1 MENQSVAQKLEAL
14 VKLQF
19 IDTKLDELKKL
30 RGDLPDEVQDLE
42 DEIVGYKAR
51 FARHEEDLEKLEE
64 NIKKNKEAAKEAEK
78 LIKKYNEQQK
88 NVRNNREFDAI
99 TKEVELQELEIQIC
113 EKKNKEAKDLIQA
126 KKDEIEKTNLVITER
141 AEHLDNKKN
150 ELSAIMTE
158 SHEEEAKLL
167 GDREKATKKIDDKLL
182 KYYERLRV
190 SLTNGLA
197 VVRVVRG
204 AAEGCNIII
213 PPQKIAEIREKKK
226 IVIDEHSGRI
236 LADVDMD
243 SLEDGDKPKAARMVV
258 ATTPTA
264 TTRRRKVE

>member
-14 VKLQF
+14 VKLQS
-19 IDTKLDELKKL
+19 IDSKIDELKKL

-42 DEIVGYKAR
+42 DELEGYKTRMGR
-51 FARHEEDLEKLEE
+51 FEAEQKELEDI
-64 NIKKNKEAAKEAEK
+64 IKKNKEGIKEAEK
-78 LIKKYNEQQK
+78 LIKKYNDQQK
-88 NVRNNREFDAI
+88 NVKNNREYDAI

-113 EKKNKEAKDLIQA
+113 EKKIKEAKEKIDA
-126 KKDEIEKTNLVITER
+126 KKAEIGSIENLIKERTED
-141 AEHLDNKKN
+141 LDNKRG
-150 ELSAIMTE
+150 ELNDILSE
-158 SHEEEAKLL
+158 SQEEEKRLL
-167 GDREKATKKIDDKLL
+167 VDREKATKKIEDKLL
-182 KYYERLRV
+182 KYYERLRG

-236 LADVDMD
+236 LADVDMV
-243 SLEDGDKPKAARMVV
+243 SMEEEAKPKKAAPAKRKKV
-258 ATTPTA
+258 A
-264 TTRRRKVE
+264 

>member
-1 MENQSVAQKLEAL
+1 METQTVAQKLEFL
-14 VKLQF
+14 VKLQS
-19 IDTKLDELKKL
+19 IDTELDELKKL

-42 DEIVGYKAR
+42 DEIEGYKTR
-51 FARHEEDLEKLEE
+51 LERHQSQLNDIEEG
-64 NIKKNKEAAKEAEK
+64 IKKSKEGIKESEK

-113 EKKNKEAKDLIQA
+113 EKKIKEGKDLTQA
-126 KKDEIEKTNLVITER
+126 KKDDIEKTEKLINER
-141 AEHLDNKKN
+141 TDHLNIKKEELDSILAE
-150 ELSAIMTE
+150 SQ
-158 SHEEEAKLL
+158 EEEKRLL
-167 GDREKATKKIDDKLL
+167 TEREKAIKKIEDKTIL
-182 KYYERLRV
+182 KYYERLRS
-190 SLTNGLA
+190 SLSNGLA

-204 AAEGCNIII
+204 AAEGCNIVI

-243 SLEDGDKPKAARMVV
+243 SLDESDKPKKSGAP
-258 ATTPTA
+258 ATPV
-264 TTRRRKVE
+264 RRRKAVG

>member
-14 VKLQF
+14 VKLQY

-42 DEIVGYKAR
+42 DEIEGYRTRQSKFEAGQR
-51 FARHEEDLEKLEE
+51 EIED
-64 NIKKNKEAAKEAEK
+64 NIKKHKEAIKEAEK
-78 LIKKYNEQQK
+78 LIKKYTEQQK

-99 TKEVELQELEIQIC
+99 TKEIELQELEIQIC
-113 EKKNKEAKDLIQA
+113 EKKIKEGKELIQE
-126 KKDEIEKTNLVITER
+126 KKDEIEKTDVFVKER
-141 AEHLDNKKN
+141 GDHLDNKKK
-150 ELSAIMTE
+150 ELDSILAE
-158 SHEEEAKLL
+158 SQEEEKRLMAER
-167 GDREKATKKIDDKLL
+167 DKASKRIEDKLL
-182 KYYERLRV
+182 KYYERLRG
-190 SLTNGLA
+190 SLSNGLA

-204 AAEGCNIII
+204 AAEGCNIVI

-243 SLEDGDKPKAARMVV
+243 SLDEGDKPKTAKV
-258 ATTPTA
+258 ATPA
-264 TTRRRKVE
+264 PSRRKKAE

>member
-42 DEIVGYKAR
+42 DEIEGYRTRRSKYEAGQKDI
-51 FARHEEDLEKLEE
+51 EDG
-64 NIKKNKEAAKEAEK
+64 IKKNKEAIKEAEK
-78 LIKKYNEQQK
+78 LIKKYTEQQK

-99 TKEVELQELEIQIC
+99 TKEIELQELEIQIC
-113 EKKNKEAKDLIQA
+113 EKKIKEGKESIQL
-126 KKDEIEKTNLVITER
+126 KKEEIEKTEVFVAER
-141 AEHLDNKKN
+141 GEHLENKKK
-150 ELSAIMTE
+150 ELDGILAE
-158 SHEEEAKLL
+158 SHEEEKRLL
-167 GDREKATKKIDDKLL
+167 ADREKASKKIEDKLL
-182 KYYERLRV
+182 KYYERLRG
-190 SLTNGLA
+190 SLSNGLA

-204 AAEGCNIII
+204 AAEGCNIVI

-243 SLEDGDKPKAARMVV
+243 SLDEGDKPKTAKVV
-258 ATTPTA
+258 TPVP
-264 TTRRRKVE
+264 TRRKKAE

>member
-14 VKLQF
+14 VKLQS

-42 DEIVGYKAR
+42 DEIEGYRTRQNK
-51 FARHEEDLEKLEE
+51 HEAAQKEIEE
-64 NIKKNKEAAKEAEK
+64 GIKKHKEAIKEAEK
-78 LIKKYNEQQK
+78 LIKKYSEQQK

-99 TKEVELQELEIQIC
+99 TKEIELQELEIQIC
-113 EKKNKEAKDLIQA
+113 EKKIKEGKENIQE
-126 KKDEIEKTNLVITER
+126 KKDEIEKTEVFVKER
-141 AEHLDNKKN
+141 GDHLENKKK
-150 ELSAIMTE
+150 ELDGILAE
-158 SHEEEAKLL
+158 SHEEEKRLL
-167 GDREKATKKIDDKLL
+167 AEREKASKKIEDKLL
-182 KYYERLRV
+182 KYYERLRG
-190 SLTNGLA
+190 SLSNGLA

-204 AAEGCNIII
+204 AAEGCNIVI

-243 SLEDGDKPKAARMVV
+243 SLDEGDKPKTAKV
-258 ATTPTA
+258 ATPA
-264 TTRRRKVE
+264 PARRKKAE

>member
-14 VKLQF
+14 VKLQY

-42 DEIVGYKAR
+42 DEIEGYRTRQSKYEAGQR
-51 FARHEEDLEKLEE
+51 EIEE
-64 NIKKNKEAAKEAEK
+64 NIKKHKEAIKEAEK
-78 LIKKYNEQQK
+78 LIKKYTEQQK

-99 TKEVELQELEIQIC
+99 TKEIELQELEIQIC
-113 EKKNKEAKDLIQA
+113 EKKIKEGKELIQE
-126 KKDEIEKTNLVITER
+126 KKDEIEKTDVFVKER
-141 AEHLDNKKN
+141 GDHLDNKKK
-150 ELSAIMTE
+150 ELDSILAE
-158 SHEEEAKLL
+158 SHEEEKRLL
-167 GDREKATKKIDDKLL
+167 AERDKASKRIEDKLL
-182 KYYERLRV
+182 KYYERLRG
-190 SLTNGLA
+190 SLSNGLA

-204 AAEGCNIII
+204 AAEGCNIVI

-243 SLEDGDKPKAARMVV
+243 SLDEGDKPKTAKV
-258 ATTPTA
+258 ATPA
-264 TTRRRKVE
+264 PSRRKKAE

>member
-42 DEIVGYKAR
+42 DEIEGYRTRQSKYETGQR
-51 FARHEEDLEKLEE
+51 EIED
-64 NIKKNKEAAKEAEK
+64 NIKKHKESIKEAEK
-78 LIKKYNEQQK
+78 LIKKYTEQQK

-99 TKEVELQELEIQIC
+99 TKEIELQELEIQIC
-113 EKKNKEAKDLIQA
+113 EKKIKEGKELIIE
-126 KKDEIEKTNLVITER
+126 KREEIEKTDVFVKER
-141 AEHLDNKKN
+141 GDHLENKKK
-150 ELSAIMTE
+150 ELDGILAE
-158 SHEEEAKLL
+158 SHEEEKRLL
-167 GDREKATKKIDDKLL
+167 ADREKAAKKIEEKLL
-182 KYYERLRV
+182 KYYERLRG
-190 SLTNGLA
+190 SLSNGLA

-204 AAEGCNIII
+204 AAEGCNIVI

-243 SLEDGDKPKAARMVV
+243 SLDEGDKPKTAKV
-258 ATTPTA
+258 ATPPPS
-264 TTRRRKVE
+264 RRKKAE